1 MARRRSDPSRLEA
14 LSDGVFAFAA
24 TLLVV
29 SLEVPQTFAELKADL
44 AGFGAFAVSFGALL
58 LIWAVHNGYFR
69 RYGLQDYWTQFL
81 NGCLLFVVLFYVF
94 PLKFVAA
101 GLTGMVFGFTESGA
115 SMLGSYDELAQ
126 LFMLYSLG
134 FVMIF
139 ALVGLM
145 YQHAARR
152 TTELQLTAGELHE
165 ALTLKRHYWIFAAV
179 GVVSIV
185 VAWAGV
191 GLRTGFPGWIYV
203 ALGPLCWAHGVWSER
218 RRPDVTNL

>member
-44 AGFGAFAVSFGALL
+44 AGFGAFALSFGALL

-101 GLTGMVFGFTESGA
+101 GLTGTVFGFTAAGQ
-115 SMLGSYDELAQ
+115 SMLNSFDELAQ

-139 ALVGLM
+139 GLVALM
-145 YQHAARR
+145 YRHAARR
-152 TTELQLTAGELHE
+152 ASVLKLTDVELHE
-165 ALTLKRHYWIFAAV
+165 ANTLKRHYWIFAAV
-179 GVVSIV
+179 GVASIG
-185 VAWAGV
+185 VAWAGI
-191 GLRTGFPGWIYV
+191 GLQTGFPGWIYV
-203 ALGPLCWAHGVWSER
+203 ALGPLCWAHGAWSAR
-218 RRPDVTNL
+218 LSPDVTNL